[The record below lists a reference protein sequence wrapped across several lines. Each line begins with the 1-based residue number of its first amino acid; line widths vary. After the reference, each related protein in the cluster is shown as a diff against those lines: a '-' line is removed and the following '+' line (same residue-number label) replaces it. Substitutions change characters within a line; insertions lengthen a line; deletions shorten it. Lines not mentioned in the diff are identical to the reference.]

1 MEHFDPYF
9 ESDED
14 LQANHETP
22 AAAGYV
28 HNTDTGEILYY
39 LRYDRTDGWLYKR
52 TTVEQEAHNPSLEK
66 ILNSQYQ
73 MYQKPI
79 LMIDLLKGGT
89 VFLPKAK
96 SKR

>member
-9 ESDED
+9 ESDEE

-39 LRYDRTDGWLYKR
+39 LRYDRTDGWL
-52 TTVEQEAHNPSLEK
+52 
-66 ILNSQYQ
+66 
-73 MYQKPI
+73 
-79 LMIDLLKGGT
+79 
-89 VFLPKAK
+89 
-96 SKR
+96 